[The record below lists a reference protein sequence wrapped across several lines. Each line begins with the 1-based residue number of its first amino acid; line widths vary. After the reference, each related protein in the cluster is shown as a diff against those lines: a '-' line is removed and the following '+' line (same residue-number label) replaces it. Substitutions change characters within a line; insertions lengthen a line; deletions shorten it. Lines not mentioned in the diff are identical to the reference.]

1 MLSIRLTRTGKA
13 HDPHYRIVVQEK
25 RSKLNGKVVD
35 TIGHYHPTSPDKLL
49 VIDKVKAAKWLS
61 QGAQPSDTVAN
72 MLVKQGLL
80 DPSRKVTH
88 FYTAKPKEDKPEVKA
103 PVKEEVVAEEPV
115 AEVAA
120 VETPATEDVVAAE
133 PVTEEPIVAE
143 EEVATEEVVT
153 TEEAAPAETE
163 IKTKEE
169 PATEEA
175 VEEVAA

>member
-49 VIDKVKAAKWLS
+49 VIDKEKAAKWLS
-61 QGAQPSDTVAN
+61 LGAQPSDTVAN

-88 FYTAKPKEDKPEVKA
+88 FYTPKPKEEKPDVKA
-103 PVKEEVVAEEPV
+103 PAKEVEAVAEEPV
-115 AEVAA
+115 AEEAA
-120 VETPATEDVVAAE
+120 IETPA
-133 PVTEEPIVAE
+133 P
-143 EEVATEEVVT
+143 EEVV
-153 TEEAAPAETE
+153 EEPAVAEIAPVETE
-163 IKTKEE
+163 IKTEEKPAVKE
-169 PATEEA
+169 
-175 VEEVAA
+175 VSEEVAA